1 MATSRLEGEQQA
13 LYNDHIQKIIQPVF
27 PQFDQ
32 IVKAHARFH
41 LLFLGA
47 VVVEVVLLLIFFTFL
62 AKSSLLAFGLALLF
76 LTSFGYLSFRSY
88 MLTAKP
94 DRLLQIKNQFIESF
108 KTMTN
113 YQEGIPEHHMALANA
128 CCRLSENLSG
138 KELGY
143 YRPPAWLEIISP
155 SMEMFS
161 FWWHWHDV
169 HHMRELLL
177 LASLEE
183 HLKLVRCEPTSLE
196 IHAALA
202 NAYVLLSGLY
212 MTPCKRL
219 TESQGFWSTDDK
231 VVKMLEQKFRAA
243 AERAIEEFKILSD
256 YAPNDPWVHL
266 QLAYSYQDLKMPQE
280 EIKEYETILKINP
293 DDKEVL
299 FKLGSLYFQQ
309 GMNAKGLKVYE
320 ELKLSHFKKAE
331 TLIKLYGISTFL

>member
-1 MATSRLEGEQQA
+1 MTASGQEYT
-13 LYNDHIQKIIQPVF
+13 DHIHKIIQPVC

-32 IVKAHARFH
+32 LIKSHARFH
-41 LLFLGA
+41 FLFLLA
-47 VVVEVVLLLIFFTFL
+47 IAIEVILLLIFFTFL

-76 LTSFGYLSFRSY
+76 LTGFGYLSGRSY
-88 MLTAKP
+88 MATTKP
-94 DRLLQIKNQFIESF
+94 EQLLHIKNQFIESF
-108 KTMTN
+108 KSLTD
-113 YQEGIPEHHMALANA
+113 YREGVPEHHMALASA

-138 KELGY
+138 KELNY
-143 YRPPAWLEIISP
+143 YRPPTWLEILAP
-155 SMEMFS
+155 SLEKLS
-161 FWWHWHDV
+161 FWWNWTDV

-177 LASLEE
+177 LESLEE

-212 MTPCKRL
+212 ITTKKRL
-219 TESQGFWSTDDK
+219 SENQWSTGD
-231 VVKMLEQKFRAA
+231 MINRLEEKFRAA

-280 EIKEYETILKINP
+280 EIREYETILKINP
-293 DDKEVL
+293 DDKDVL

-320 ELKLSHFKKAE
+320 ELRITHTKKAE
-331 TLIKLYGISTFL
+331 NLINLYGA